1 MKDMMTDR
9 TMEITNQFAP
19 VARRATFDE
28 IKISLASP
36 GADPLVVLRRDQEA
50 RDHQLPHVQAGA

>member
-1 MKDMMTDR
+1 MNQ
-9 TMEITNQFAP
+9 EITNPFAP
-19 VARRATFDE
+19 VAPLRTFDE
-28 IKISLASP
+28 ISISLASP

>member
-1 MKDMMTDR
+1 MNQ
-9 TMEITNQFAP
+9 ELTNPFAP
-19 VARRATFDE
+19 VTPMRTFDE